1 MVYQKRAL
9 EELDIIDNF
18 LMDQLVLDETFG
30 EDFCRRILSSLL
42 QREIRGKLQVRAQKS
57 LPAAAPNLRGIRMD
71 VEIEELDGVPDE
83 QGAAVMNIYD
93 LEPHLRDDLNLP
105 KHNRFYQAKIDNRGL
120 RSGERDF
127 TKLPNLYILTI
138 LNYDPFGRDYMMY
151 TIRNQCEE
159 LPDLKYED
167 RLRFCY
173 FYTGGK
179 KGGNERLR
187 TLLTYIQDSRTENAT
202 DAATKE
208 LHDYVS
214 RAKILPE
221 VKQAYMTFEDFI
233 YYERKDAAK
242 ANKKNDI
249 LELLEDYG
257 NIPESLKE
265 RLQETDDPDVLKKWH
280 KLAAKANS
288 IEEFMKKISG

>member
-1 MVYQKRAL
+1 M
-9 EELDIIDNF
+9 
-18 LMDQLVLDETFG
+18 
-30 EDFCRRILSSLL
+30 
-42 QREIRGKLQVRAQKS
+42 S
-57 LPAAAPNLRGIRMD
+57 LPAAAPNLR
-71 VEIEELDGVPDE
+71 
-83 QGAAVMNIYD
+83 N
-93 LEPHLRDDLNLP
+93 DLNLP
-105 KHNRFYQAKIDNRGL
+105 KHNRFYQAKIDSRGL

-167 RLRFCY
+167 GLRFYY

-288 IEEFMKKISG
+288 IEEFAEKISG